1 VSRFTPRQHRIAHAA
16 KVEAFAELL
25 AEGKTVPA
33 ASAICGEHQSWGNNV
48 LQGMRRRL
56 GLEQCR

>member
-1 VSRFTPRQHRIAHAA
+1 MMQRAHRIAHSA

-25 AEGKTVPA
+25 AEGKSAPA

-56 GLEQCR
+56 GAQAV

>member
-1 VSRFTPRQHRIAHAA
+1 MTPPAHRIAHAA

-56 GLEQCR
+56 GVEQCR